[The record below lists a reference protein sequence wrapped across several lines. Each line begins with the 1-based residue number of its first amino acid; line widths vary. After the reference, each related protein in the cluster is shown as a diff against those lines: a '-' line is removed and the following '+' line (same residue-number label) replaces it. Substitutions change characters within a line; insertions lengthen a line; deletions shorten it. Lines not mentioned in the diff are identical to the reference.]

1 MDMDADQIPNWQMRG
16 LIIPN
21 IAMAFGLYLRA
32 HKIGRAGISVDYRLP
47 NEETLL
53 TPALSVSC
61 DLDRPIV
68 EVGYAPFMPDL
79 AVEIKSPDNTITDM
93 RDKAHY
99 YLAHGSRLVW
109 LVFPEK
115 KIVEVYSN
123 NEEQILKE
131 EDALTGGDVLPGF
144 SLAVRDVFDV

>member
-1 MDMDADQIPNWQMRG
+1 
-16 LIIPN
+16 
-21 IAMAFGLYLRA
+21 MALGLYLRA
-32 HKIGRAGISVDYRLP
+32 HKIGRAGISVDYRLH
-47 NEETLL
+47 NEETPL